1 MKKLLFK
8 IKDNTLYI
16 KEKVR
21 LSNENKNLL
30 NTNVISSDEL
40 LFSVDYLNNN
50 IKIASTF
57 VNELTKN
64 YNIDAVVV
72 DKMEFVPTIL
82 NIVKNDTNIIN
93 IVIKEDTQLTF
104 KICELI
110 VKTNIKNI
118 SCYNLQPFMI
128 EYLDKYGILVESR
141 NEILYLSNFMIQNN
155 LSVFSSMFYKMNIQV
170 DLPMSLQ
177 DEEDF
182 DAFIK
187 INKYLKIINVNYV
200 NKNDL
205 EYIVE
210 ILRKNN
216 KKNVKIV
223 IHDNISNE
231 ETIDYLREFN
241 KKKSKRY
248 KIYFR
253 LKYSDDYLE
262 NNILKQTNNNI
273 LKTCGYVIIL
283 IIAVLFVYVFYDNYN
298 SMKNDENAKT
308 NIKEIINLDDSET
321 IINEM
326 NKDLKDNDKKVI
338 NKDVA
343 SVFKNINPE
352 TVGWLK
358 VPNTNIDYPVVQTSN
373 NSYYLNHNIYFNSD
387 KNGWVFMDYRSDVV
401 NLSDNLVIYAH
412 NRYYNGIMFGNIQNM
427 MRYNWYSKPDNH
439 IITFKTLYETYEY
452 EIFSLYKIETTT
464 DYLKVIFPD
473 NQSKMEMFNL
483 IRGRSIYDFK
493 VDLNE
498 NDKIITLSTCADE
511 NNKYVVHAVL
521 RQIKTS

>member
-8 IKDNTLYI
+8 IKDNALYI

-40 LFSVDYLNNN
+40 IFSLDYLNNN
-50 IKIASTF
+50 IKITSTF
-57 VNELTKN
+57 INELAKN
-64 YNIDAVVV
+64 YSIDTIIVE
-72 DKMEFVPTIL
+72 KMEFVSTIL
-82 NIVKNDTNIIN
+82 NIVKNNTSIIN
-93 IVIKEDTQLTF
+93 LIINEDTQLTF

-110 VKTNIKNI
+110 IKTNIKNV

-128 EYLDKYGILVESR
+128 EYLDKYNVLVESR
-141 NEILYLSNFMIQNN
+141 NEILYLSNFMLQNN
-155 LSVFSSMFYKMNIQV
+155 LSVFSSMFYKMSIQV
-170 DLPMSLQ
+170 DVPMSLQ

-182 DAFIK
+182 EAFIK
-187 INKYLKIINVNYV
+187 INKYLKTINVNYV

-205 EYIVE
+205 ECI
-210 ILRKNN
+210 INTLRKNN

-231 ETIDYLREFN
+231 DTINYLREFN

-248 KIYFR
+248 KIYFV
-253 LKYSDDYLE
+253 LEYSDDYLE
-262 NNILKQTNNNI
+262 NNLIKQTNNNI
-273 LKTCGYVIIL
+273 LKTCGYIIIL
-283 IIAVLFVYVFYDNYN
+283 IIAILFIYVFYDNYN
-298 SMKNDENAKT
+298 SMKNDENTKT
-308 NIKEIINLDDSET
+308 SIKKIINLDNTET

-326 NKDLKDNDKKVI
+326 NKDLKDNDKKVT

-358 VPNTNIDYPVVQTSN
+358 VPNTNIDYPVVQTTN
-373 NSYYLNHNIYFNSD
+373 NSYYLNHDIFFNDD
-387 KNGWVFMDYRSDVV
+387 KNGWVFMDYRSDVI

-427 MRYNWYSKPDNH
+427 MRYNWYSNPENR
-439 IITFKTLYETYEY
+439 IITFKTLYETLEY
-452 EIFSLYKIETTT
+452 EIFSFYKIETTT

-473 NQSKMEMFNL
+473 NKSKMDMFNL
-483 IRGRSIYDFK
+483 IKSRSIYNFK

-498 NDKIITLSTCADE
+498 DDKIITLSTCADE

-521 RQIKTS
+521 KRN